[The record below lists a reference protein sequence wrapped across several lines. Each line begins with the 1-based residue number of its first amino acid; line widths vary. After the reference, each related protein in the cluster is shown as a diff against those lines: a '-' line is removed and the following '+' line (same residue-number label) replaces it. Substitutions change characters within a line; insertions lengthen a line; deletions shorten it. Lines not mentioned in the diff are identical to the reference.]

1 MMNPSRR
8 ATRNV
13 LAVSLALA
21 LALPL
26 APGAA
31 EARSVLGRVWDLVTA
46 PGASTK
52 AKVDAPA
59 EGAEAKGTSATDS
72 TARDGAAKEANRDGA
87 GAGGGAAKG
96 KDADNA
102 MEGATDG
109 DTTSRWPQ
117 KLEAE
122 HGQTVEFPHS
132 HVKGRLGDRL
142 TALRLAG
149 RGYKKLKS
157 KYDDLH
163 GFDGVYVKKNAAGEI
178 IEIRLVESK
187 VDSSRLIPGP
197 PPQMSD
203 DWIRQVCAKMQEQ
216 GNPELTETARLILD
230 NMNSPKLKRELWHH
244 DLAKGKTTVRNVDAG
259 GKPRDVIERWEDK
272 LVANEIARQCGVA
285 ALVCN

>member
-1 MMNPSRR
+1 MMKPARR
-8 ATRNV
+8 ATRKV
-13 LAVSLALA
+13 LAASLALA

-26 APGAA
+26 APGEV

-46 PGASTK
+46 PGAD
-52 AKVDAPA
+52 AKGKVKAPA
-59 EGAEAKGTSATDS
+59 EGAGTKGTSATDS
-72 TARDGAAKEANRDGA
+72 TVRDGAATDADRDGA
-87 GAGGGAAKG
+87 GAEGGAAKG

-102 MEGATDG
+102 MDGATDG

-117 KLEAE
+117 KLQAE

-178 IEIRLVESK
+178 VEIRLVESK

-203 DWIRQVCAKMQEQ
+203 EWIRQVCAKMQEQ

-244 DLAKGKTTVRNVDAG
+244 DLAKGKTTVRQVDAG
-259 GKPRDVIERWEDK
+259 GKPGAVTEGWEDK

-285 ALVCN
+285 LLVCN

>member
-1 MMNPSRR
+1 MMNPARR
-8 ATRNV
+8 ATRKV
-13 LAVSLALA
+13 LAASLALA

-26 APGAA
+26 APGEA
-31 EARSVLGRVWDLVTA
+31 EARAVLGRVWDLVTA
-46 PGASTK
+46 PGAD
-52 AKVDAPA
+52 AKGKVKAPA
-59 EGAEAKGTSATDS
+59 EGAGAKGTSATDS
-72 TARDGAAKEANRDGA
+72 TVREGAAKEADRDGA
-87 GAGGGAAKG
+87 GAQGGAAKG
-96 KDADNA
+96 KDADSA
-102 MEGATDG
+102 MDGATDG

-117 KLEAE
+117 KLQAE

-178 IEIRLVESK
+178 VEIRLVESK

-203 DWIRQVCAKMQEQ
+203 EWIRQVCAKMQEQ

-230 NMNSPKLKRELWHH
+230 HMNSPKLKRELWHH
-244 DLAKGKTTVRNVDAG
+244 DLAKGKTTVRQVDAG
-259 GKPRDVIERWEDK
+259 GKPGAVTEGWEDK

-285 ALVCN
+285 LLVCN

>member
-1 MMNPSRR
+1 MNPANR

-13 LAVSLALA
+13 LAASLALA

-26 APGAA
+26 APGEA

-46 PGASTK
+46 PGANAK
-52 AKVDAPA
+52 AKAEAPA
-59 EGAEAKGTSATDS
+59 EGAGAKGTSATDGNV
-72 TARDGAAKEANRDGA
+72 RDGAATDADRDGA
-87 GAGGGAAKG
+87 GAQGGAAKG

-102 MEGATDG
+102 MDGATDG

-142 TALRLAG
+142 TALRLLA
-149 RGYKKLKS
+149 RGYKKLPS
-157 KYDDLH
+157 KYDGLH

-178 IEIRLVESK
+178 VEIRLVESK

-203 DWIRQVCAKMQEQ
+203 EWIRQVCAKMQEQ

-244 DLAKGKTTVRNVDAG
+244 DLAKGKTTVRTVDAG
-259 GKPRDVIERWEDK
+259 GKPGEVVEGWEDK
-272 LVANEIARQCGVA
+272 LVANEIHRQCSVA
-285 ALVCN
+285 LLVCN